1 MIKQIYKDIYQFT
14 DKLYDK
20 YNINDKKILNYI
32 LSLEDSIYDSI
43 FNKLSLN
50 KFNEFLEYVEEEYD
64 KINQNEDDNYEVL
77 LYGDKKAFII
87 RRIYNKLSD
96 KLLCDYSNEKMTSV
110 TLNDQIIL
118 ESNFI
123 ENAMIELAEK
133 IIANIEIKFLYL
145 MQLEKIPN
153 NKEYIKNLSFI
164 SSYLEE
170 KIKENN
176 DIKQLVKSEDNLYD
190 NLWEDFKSDYEY
202 MLNNYVI
209 EAIEKDIVIMHSYR
223 DLNNSINSKI
233 RSLYLRTM
241 FNFLDED
248 EIEQINYSFREKEL
262 KIYNKVGYDEVINA
276 FKKYNEDQ
284 DNITKIK
291 TH

>member
-20 YNINDKKILNYI
+20 YNIDNKEILNYI
-32 LSLEDSIYDSI
+32 ISLEDSIYDSI

-50 KFNEFLEYVEEEYD
+50 KFYEFLEYVEEEYN

-77 LYGDKKAFII
+77 LYGDKNTFII

-96 KLLCDYSNEKMTSV
+96 KLLYDYSTEKMTSV

-118 ESNFI
+118 EGNFI
-123 ENAMIELAEK
+123 EKAMIELAEK

>member
-1 MIKQIYKDIYQFT
+1 
-14 DKLYDK
+14 
-20 YNINDKKILNYI
+20 
-32 LSLEDSIYDSI
+32 
-43 FNKLSLN
+43 
-50 KFNEFLEYVEEEYD
+50 
-64 KINQNEDDNYEVL
+64 
-77 LYGDKKAFII
+77 
-87 RRIYNKLSD
+87 
-96 KLLCDYSNEKMTSV
+96 
-110 TLNDQIIL
+110 
-118 ESNFI
+118 
-123 ENAMIELAEK
+123 
-133 IIANIEIKFLYL
+133 

>member
-1 MIKQIYKDIYQFT
+1 M
-14 DKLYDK
+14 
-20 YNINDKKILNYI
+20 
-32 LSLEDSIYDSI
+32 
-43 FNKLSLN
+43 SLN
-50 KFNEFLEYVEEEYD
+50 KFYEFLEYVEEEYN

-77 LYGDKKAFII
+77 LYGDKNTFII

-96 KLLCDYSNEKMTSV
+96 KLLYDYSTEKMTSV

-118 ESNFI
+118 EGNFI
-123 ENAMIELAEK
+123 EKAMIELAEK

-153 NKEYIKNLSFI
+153 SKEYIKNLSFI
-164 SSYLEE
+164 SLYLEE

-176 DIKQLVKSEDNLYD
+176 DIKQLVKSEDNLYN

-202 MLNNYVI
+202 ILNNYVI
-209 EAIEKDIVIMHSYR
+209 EAIEKDIVIMHSCR
-223 DLNNSINSKI
+223 DLNNLNNSKI

-262 KIYNKVGYDEVINA
+262 KIYNKVGYDEVIDA
-276 FKKYNEDQ
+276 FRKYEEDKN
-284 DNITKIK
+284 NIIKIK
-291 TH
+291 TR